1 MASFHSKDSFLRRAP
16 VRGLYL
22 DINELPR
29 IPKSRGD
36 QLYEIEHQYEYR
48 PDLLANKLFGTVR
61 LWWIFALRNPD
72 LLIDPIEDFKAGLTI
87 HIPSGE
93 SIQRIIG

>member
-48 PDLLANKLFGTVR
+48 RDLLANKLFGTVR

-72 LLIDPIEDFKAGLTI
+72 LIIDPIEDFKAGLTI

>member
-48 PDLLANKLFGTVR
+48 PDLLANELFG
-61 LWWIFALRNPD
+61 LSL
-72 LLIDPIEDFKAGLTI
+72 I
-87 HIPSGE
+87 HISEPTRPE
-93 SIQRIIG
+93 RIAYGG